1 MGSKVDKDIED
12 TEGVKMRNRDELI
25 EDITAELR
33 LGFVGRD
40 VVGYFRE
47 LADRI
52 EAAHVNGV
60 IKAIE
65 ELKSGD

>member
-1 MGSKVDKDIED
+1 
-12 TEGVKMRNRDELI
+12 MRNRDELI

-52 EAAHVNGV
+52 EAAHINGV